1 MTSRHKEA
9 SVHVIIPNYMA
20 ITDCNQP
27 LLMAPSLHSKVV
39 NATEGALQPLF
50 QICQRCN
57 LITVAV
63 SASIN
68 ALKLGGIAKNS

>member
-39 NATEGALQPLF
+39 NATDQMLS
-50 QICQRCN
+50 
-57 LITVAV
+57 TVTQ
-63 SASIN
+63 
-68 ALKLGGIAKNS
+68 LKS